1 MDEDNKFLLG
11 MICVFVIIIG
21 SVFSIGYYMG
31 LDDERIT
38 VEGKIVDVDVKKEQ
52 RLAVRW
58 DIVTLTFDNG
68 EKYEIKYELNTYG
81 YNILTDFTVNSK
93 FIVELFR
100 PDKNSYWEIEK
111 IYKVPE

>member
-1 MDEDNKFLLG
+1 MNEDNKLLLG
-11 MICVFVIIIG
+11 IICVFGIILG
-21 SVFSIGYYMG
+21 VAFGVPYYMG

-68 EKYEIKYELNTYG
+68 EKYEIKYELNTHR